1 VTSVHSGRLHQ
12 MAVEWF
18 ADRANQEEGGLG
30 VFADTRFCLDLT
42 KLLQRVERAANS
54 RVFNVAA
61 IEVVPIEQPIG
72 GERWVQLR
80 CHYAGDDSPL
90 LVQLPERAWIE
101 MSGTQFRGESTGA
114 PTSGETVNHPR
125 HYNEHPSGVECI
137 VVVEHFS
144 FNVGNAIKYLW
155 RAGLKGG
162 TDPIED
168 LKKAAWYV
176 NREIERLTV
185 SRGTP
190 PLTGDSSPR

>member
-1 VTSVHSGRLHQ
+1 MADFSDLRDVEEVTANRRLNKHQFIKNGIEFDVYLEYNNSLRVPYADAWARSSVIDNVRVASLEHL
-12 MAVEWF
+12 V
-18 ADRANQEEGGLG
+18 
-30 VFADTRFCLDLT
+30 
-42 KLLQRVERAANS
+42 LL
-54 RVFNVAA
+54 
-61 IEVVPIEQPIG
+61 
-72 GERWVQLR
+72 
-80 CHYAGDDSPL
+80 
-90 LVQLPERAWIE
+90 
-101 MSGTQFRGESTGA
+101 
-114 PTSGETVNHPR
+114 
-125 HYNEHPSGVECI
+125 
-137 VVVEHFS
+137 S